1 MPGFNKKIGVW
12 IIILIT
18 AGYCAIEAFGDGDLY
33 IFLAAAGDL
42 GAHKNIFETKYINED
57 YHYYYSVLFAILLKP
72 FYSLSFYW
80 VKFGWLLL
88 NMCLYLHLFYLSA
101 KSKWVASLTEMQKL
115 VFLGSMFLFSFR
127 FLHENI
133 HASQITILIFWCC
146 VYGLYRIT
154 NGKEISGA
162 AILALGINI
171 KLLPI
176 VFLPYLLYRAYY
188 KAFGFTIFFYS
199 LGLFLPSIIIGHDYN
214 MLLLKTWLG
223 LINPTNVQHVLDVDE
238 RSFHGLSTLLSTL
251 LVEKVPDYYALNLK
265 RNIADISLPALAKL
279 LMAIR
284 IVLVAFTLYF
294 LRSRPFKK
302 AHSSSNL
309 MTEIA
314 YVLLIIPLIFPHQ
327 QHYAFLFS
335 VPAFSLAVYTLVV
348 NYSNFPKKTK
358 VILSTFLLLIYLT
371 ANLKI
376 ILGTFNMYYE
386 HYKILT
392 YGALL
397 LIPLLAWVSRK
408 NLYPVSVNL

>member
-1 MPGFNKKIGVW
+1 MFRFKHKIWTWLVV
-12 IIILIT
+12 IIAI
-18 AGYCAIEAFGDGDLY
+18 GYCVAEAFGEGDLY

-42 GAHKNIFETKYINED
+42 GAHKNIFQTKYINED

-80 VKFGWLLL
+80 VKLGWLLL
-88 NMCLYLHLFYLSA
+88 NMFLYLHLFYLLLR
-101 KSKWVASLTEMQKL
+101 SKWIGLLPEKQKL
-115 VFLGSMFLFSFR
+115 IFSGAVFLFSFR

-146 VYGLYRIT
+146 VYGLYRIA

-176 VFLPYLLYRAYY
+176 VFLPYLLYRAFY
-188 KAFGFTIFFYS
+188 KAFGFTVLFYVLS
-199 LGLFLPSIIIGHDYN
+199 LFLPSIIIGHDYN

-223 LINPTNVQHVLDVDE
+223 LINPTNTRHVLDVDE

-251 LVEKVPDYYALNLK
+251 LVEKVPDYYAMNLK
-265 RNIADISLPALAKL
+265 RNVADISLAALAKI
-279 LMAIR
+279 LMTVRLI
-284 IVLVAFTLYF
+284 LVAFTLYF
-294 LRSRPFKK
+294 LRSGPIKK
-302 AHSSSNL
+302 ARSSWNL
-309 MTEIA
+309 LTEIA
-314 YVLLIIPLIFPHQ
+314 YILLIIPLIFPHQ

-335 VPAFSLAVYTLVV
+335 VPAFSIVLYTLVI
-348 NYSNFPKKTK
+348 NYTALKKGK
-358 VILSTFLLLIYLT
+358 IIFLSALLTLIYLT
-371 ANLKI
+371 VNLKI
-376 ILGTFNMYYE
+376 LLGTFNNYYE

-397 LIPLLAWVSRK
+397 LIPILAWASRK
-408 NLYPVSVNL
+408 TIVLDLDS